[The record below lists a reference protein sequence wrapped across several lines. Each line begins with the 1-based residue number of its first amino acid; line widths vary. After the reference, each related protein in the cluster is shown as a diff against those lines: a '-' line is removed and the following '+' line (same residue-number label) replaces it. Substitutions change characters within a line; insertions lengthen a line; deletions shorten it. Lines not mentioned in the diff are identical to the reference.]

1 MNKIIS
7 EKLEFIKE
15 LCLHYGVKSLY
26 VFGSGSTSKFNED
39 SDLDFLIS
47 FSNELSIED
56 YTENYFTIHYKLQEL
71 FNKKIDLV
79 TEKSLQ
85 NPFFIQSVN
94 QSKLVLYES

>member
-1 MNKIIS
+1 MNKIIG

-26 VFGSGSTSKFNED
+26 VFGSGSTNKFNED

-94 QSKLVLYES
+94 QSKLALYES